1 MKSILSYDSK
11 FMKTLEHVADTMLLN
26 ILFLVCCIPVVT
38 IGAAWC
44 ALFSGCH
51 ALSEDTTPF
60 RSFFRGLRSSFKRA
74 TLAWLILLAVL
85 VVLVYTTVTVW
96 QLMQMQYSMALFT
109 FIIAVIALV
118 TVLCVTIMVFLFYSR
133 FECTVRQLLK
143 NGLFMHL
150 GHIIRSTIIGIGCWF
165 PVIAFFTLPY
175 LFGKF
180 APVWLLLYFGVAG
193 NLSVWLMKTPFA
205 RLVEQTEGS
214 KQEAQQVQEEET
226 EEETETEIP
235 V

>member
-26 ILFLVCCIPVVT
+26 ILFLLCCIPVVT

-44 ALFSGCH
+44 ALFSGCR

-60 RSFFRGLRSSFKRA
+60 RSFFRGLRSGFKRA
-74 TLAWLILLAVL
+74 TLAWLILLPVL
-85 VVLVYTTVTVW
+85 AVLVYTAMVVLR
-96 QLMQMQYSMALFT
+96 LMQLKFTMALFT
-109 FIIAVIALV
+109 FIIAMIALI
-118 TVLCVTIMVFLFYSR
+118 TVLCVTTMVFLFYSR

-150 GHIIRSTIIGIGCWF
+150 GYMIRRTIIGIGCWF

-175 LFGKF
+175 LFGQL
-180 APVWLLLYFGVAG
+180 APVWLLLYFGVAA

-205 RLVEQTEGS
+205 RLVEQVEGP
-214 KQEAQQVQEEET
+214 KPELEQVQEEE
-226 EEETETEIP
+226 EVP

>member
-44 ALFSGCH
+44 ALFSGCR

-60 RSFFRGLRSSFKRA
+60 RNFFQGFRSGFKRA
-74 TLAWLILLAVL
+74 TLAWLILLPVL
-85 VVLVYTTVTVW
+85 VLLAYTAGAVW
-96 QLMQMQYSMALFT
+96 QLVQMQFTMALFT
-109 FIIAVIALV
+109 FIIAVVALV
-118 TVLCVTIMVFLFYSR
+118 TALCVTTMVFLFYSR

-143 NGLFMHL
+143 NGLFMHM
-150 GHIIRSTIIGIGCWF
+150 GYMIRSIIIGIGCWF

-180 APVWLLLYFGVAG
+180 APVWLLL
-193 NLSVWLMKTPFA
+193 
-205 RLVEQTEGS
+205 
-214 KQEAQQVQEEET
+214 
-226 EEETETEIP
+226 
-235 V
+235 